1 MTAGVGDGLGRCS
14 ASSAEIVRRT
24 PSGPIYGHLRRIHE
38 VEPAG
43 AEPHVDDDP
52 VEDVGGV
59 VPEHVLDGPQPLAVG
74 AGTDAPASSVRYEAE
89 SSEPSAAEYPGT
101 MNTSQI
107 EALISRGD
115 ELGCLNLSEVSE
127 LTQELDLSDEEA
139 QALAD
144 RLEARGIDVTDD
156 CGREADG
163 PTSYG
168 NGELATMTGDT
179 LQLFLRD
186 IRRYPLL
193 SAEEEIELAKRIER
207 GDLEAKERMVNSNLR
222 LVVSLAKKYQ
232 GHELSLLDLIQEGI
246 LGLIRAA
253 EKFDWRKGYKFSTYA
268 TFWIRQAIQRG
279 LANQGR
285 TIRIPVHIGQR
296 ERKIARVERELAV
309 KLERAPTDEEIAEA
323 ADITLRELE
332 ETRDAARTVTSL
344 DRPVGEDEDTALGDL
359 FASDEPE
366 PSEEA
371 EIALREEAVRNALE
385 NLSEQERRVIQLRYG
400 INGDEPTPCARRAGS
415 SGSRRSACG
424 ESSTRRSSG
433 SPPRAR
439 SRASRRRLLGLRC
452 IPLSGLGRRPAWRFH
467 ALPENGAGQAAG

>member
-1 MTAGVGDGLGRCS
+1 MN
-14 ASSAEIVRRT
+14 
-24 PSGPIYGHLRRIHE
+24 
-38 VEPAG
+38 
-43 AEPHVDDDP
+43 
-52 VEDVGGV
+52 
-59 VPEHVLDGPQPLAVG
+59 
-74 AGTDAPASSVRYEAE
+74 AP
-89 SSEPSAAEYPGT
+89 
-101 MNTSQI
+101 QI

-127 LTQELDLSDEEA
+127 LSQELDLSDEEA
-139 QALAD
+139 QGLAD

-163 PTSYG
+163 PPSYG
-168 NGELATMTGDT
+168 NGELAALTGDT

-186 IRRYPLL
+186 IRRHPLL
-193 SAEEEIELAKRIER
+193 SADEEVELAKRIER

-309 KLERAPTDEEIAEA
+309 TLERAPTDEEIAEA
-323 ADITLRELE
+323 ADITLQELE

-344 DRPVGEDEDTALGDL
+344 DRPIGEDEDSALGDL

-366 PSEEA
+366 PSEVA
-371 EIALREEAVRNALE
+371 EIALREEAVRRALDS
-385 NLSEQERRVIQLRYG
+385 LSEQERRVIQLRYG
-400 INGDEPTPCARRAGS
+400 INGDNPTPLREAG
-415 SGSRRSACG
+415 RQ
-424 ESSTRRSSG
+424 
-433 SPPRAR
+433 
-439 SRASRRRLLGLRC
+439 LGLSPERVRR
-452 IPLSGLGRRPAWRFH
+452 IEHKALERLATTREVEGLA
-467 ALPENGAGQAAG
+467 EAA